1 MTVTIAEEFL
11 LLAYRDD
18 KGTPLI
24 DSTRLDSALAGALL
38 AELAVAGRLELSD
51 KKVTVTDPSPL
62 GDAELDA
69 TLSRIA
75 SETKARKPAWWV
87 QRLKTSKLRNRL
99 LTNLAGSG
107 VLTEERSR
115 ALGIFPVT
123 RWPEAHPGV
132 EADVRERAGAVLKGA
147 TPDARTA
154 VLIAIT
160 HAAKLDR
167 KVFPEA
173 DKRRIKEISEGAWTA
188 DAVAKTIAAINAAT
202 MAAISAATT
211 AAASSSSGG
220 G

>member
-69 TLSRIA
+69 TLTRIA

-87 QRLKTSKLRNRL
+87 QRLKTGKLRMRL
-99 LTNLAGSG
+99 LTKLAESG
-107 VLTEERSR
+107 VLAEERGR

-132 EADVRERAGAVLKGA
+132 EADVRERASAVLAGA

-173 DKRRIKEISEGAWTA
+173 DRRRIKEISEGAWTA

-211 AAASSSSGG
+211 AAAGSSSGG
-220 G
+220 

>member
-38 AELAVAGRLELSD
+38 AELAVAGRLELSG
-51 KKVTVTDPSPL
+51 KQVAVTDPSPL

-69 TLSRIA
+69 TLTRIA
-75 SETKARKPAWWV
+75 TEGKARKPAWWV
-87 QRLKTSKLRNRL
+87 QRLKTGKLRTRL
-99 LTNLAGSG
+99 LAKLAESG
-107 VLTEERSR
+107 VLAEERGR

-132 EADVRERAGAVLKGA
+132 EADVRERVSAVLAGA

-154 VLIAIT
+154 VLIAIS
-160 HAAKLDR
+160 HAARLDR
-167 KVFPEA
+167 KVFPDA
-173 DKRRIKEISEGAWTA
+173 SKQRIKEISEGAWTA
-188 DAVAKTIAAINAAT
+188 DAVAKAIAAINAAT
-202 MAAISAATT
+202 VAAISAATT
-211 AAASSSSGG
+211 AAAGSGSGG
-220 G
+220 